1 MAIADYLF
9 DKVEH
14 LTVSFG
20 VVIYNPEDDLNSL
33 LKRVDDALYL
43 AKQNGRNRVEALQRE
58 EIVNPAS

>member
-1 MAIADYLF
+1 
-9 DKVEH
+9 

-20 VVIYNPEDDLNSL
+20 VVVYDAADDLNSL

-58 EIVNPAS
+58 AVVNPAS